1 MKSLINDGW
10 MQEGLIF
17 IEKAKTYVSDRLEDL
32 FLYETQVLNYDKVIT
47 QAERSKRFVELINKM
62 LSCRGPSSK
71 DLPEDHP
78 DNKRIAIAGQLVG
91 PNLLWT
97 RAAFELKT
105 I

>member
-1 MKSLINDGW
+1 
-10 MQEGLIF
+10 
-17 IEKAKTYVSDRLEDL
+17 
-32 FLYETQVLNYDKVIT
+32 VIS
-47 QAERSKRFVELINKM
+47 QAERAKRFVELINKM
-62 LSCRGPSSK
+62 LGSRGPSSK

-78 DNKRIAIAGQLVG
+78 DKKRIAIAGQLVG

>member
-1 MKSLINDGW
+1 MKSLIHDGW

-32 FLYETQVLNYDKVIT
+32 FLYETQVLNHDRQIT
-47 QAERSKRFVELINKM
+47 QAERSKRFVDLINKM
-62 LSCRGPSSK
+62 LSCRGPSK
-71 DLPEDHP
+71 DLQEDHP
-78 DNKRIAIAGQLVG
+78 ESKRIAIAGQLVG